1 MAEIIEKMAP
11 RKFVDKFCDLMVNQN
26 IHNILIRGYFDD
38 DKVLLAFGILND
50 LPNYQNGTL
59 VIGNT
64 RVQDEKRFLE
74 QALRKPLPRF
84 NLKDIFKINGLNI
97 QFTQWKKHRDFRFN
111 DNKDFAIFHPVQ
123 TVISDISELDK
134 FRKVLT
140 NSKARKNILITTNDF
155 NNNPEKI
162 YDIVDAVL
170 ILDTKA
176 SNEENKQTYD
186 TIKANLAADGK
197 EEPYWVCSKF
207 CWLFLDHAAKIKV
220 GYLYLAL
227 EY

>member
-140 NSKARKNILITTNDF
+140 I
-155 NNNPEKI
+155 E
-162 YDIVDAVL
+162 
-170 ILDTKA
+170 
-176 SNEENKQTYD
+176 
-186 TIKANLAADGK
+186 
-197 EEPYWVCSKF
+197 
-207 CWLFLDHAAKIKV
+207 
-220 GYLYLAL
+220 
-227 EY
+227 